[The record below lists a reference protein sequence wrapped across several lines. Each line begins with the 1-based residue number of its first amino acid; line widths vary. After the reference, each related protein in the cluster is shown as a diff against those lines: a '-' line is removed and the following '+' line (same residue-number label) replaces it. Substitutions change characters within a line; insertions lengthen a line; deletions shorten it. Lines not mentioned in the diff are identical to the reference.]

1 MANIELVIKISK
13 EEYARIQSM
22 DWQNGDAIYD
32 EAVKAIHYGK
42 LLPAEHGRLV
52 DVSELLVSIMK
63 YMDGDKTL
71 GQCIDD
77 TPTIIEADK
86 AERSDKE

>member
-1 MANIELVIKISK
+1 MKLIIDIPEDTYYDMKAH
-13 EEYARIQSM
+13 EEQVRLC
-22 DWQNGDAIYD
+22 DNKFKTAILD
-32 EAVKAIHYGK
+32 GTP
-42 LLPAEHGRLV
+42 LPKGHGRLV

-77 TPTIIEADK
+77 TPTIIEADG
-86 AERSDKE
+86 AESEDKE